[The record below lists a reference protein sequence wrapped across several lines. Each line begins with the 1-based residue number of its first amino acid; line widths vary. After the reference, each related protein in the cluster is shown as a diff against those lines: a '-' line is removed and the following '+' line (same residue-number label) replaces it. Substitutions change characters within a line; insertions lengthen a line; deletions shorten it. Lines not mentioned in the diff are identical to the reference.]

1 MGEQI
6 VSGRRAGFDRVF
18 ISGYFGFGNL
28 GDEAILEAVV
38 LELRKRHPSLAITA
52 TFGEDRS
59 TAERLH
65 VTPVDFLDLD
75 ASAHS
80 IVGADLVLFGLGGV
94 FQDYWG
100 ATSTALFR
108 QGTNGVEAWA
118 RPALLARME
127 HIPVALFCA
136 GVGPLRSH
144 PGRAM
149 FAMACEAAD
158 LLIVRDETSA
168 FEVLDISPSAKPLV
182 AADPAHGLEA
192 AEEDRRYADAVLRK
206 AGLAGAPISVAVR
219 AWDLE
224 VDRSHLVAQLAA
236 GLDAISP
243 DHPLVFLPFHCG
255 AGTDD
260 REVAEAIRAALPNRP
275 AAVIAPRT
283 AGQAIALL
291 ERSALAVAA
300 RNHGVVFAGCA
311 KTPVIPIRYDPK
323 VASCA
328 AAVGVEDLLLGLDEL
343 DQLPATLSRALASR
357 ERLVQRMV
365 SRRAGLGARIE
376 RGFDSLDGL
385 LASRAE
391 TGSPL
396 TGAVGMVARLRGERA
411 DLNERLREAGRHVR
425 HLESLERDMLR
436 MRRELRSFAETVR
449 KG

>member
-1 MGEQI
+1 MGEES
-6 VSGRRAGFDRVF
+6 VSGRRAGFGHVF

-38 LELRKRHPSLAITA
+38 LELRKRHPALAVTA
-52 TFGEDRS
+52 PFGGDRS
-59 TAERLH
+59 TAERLQ
-65 VTPVDFLDLD
+65 VTPVDFLDLE

-108 QGTNGVEAWA
+108 QGTNGVEAWT

-127 HIPVALFCA
+127 HVPVALFCA
-136 GVGPLRSH
+136 GVGPLRTH

-192 AEEDRRYADAVLRK
+192 TEDDRRHVGERLLR
-206 AGLAGAPISVAVR
+206 AGIAGAPVSVAVR

-224 VDRSHLVAQLAA
+224 VERRHLVRQLALA
-236 GLDAISP
+236 LGTLP
-243 DHPLVFLPFHCG
+243 TDHPLVFLPFHCG

-260 REVAEAIRAALPNRP
+260 HEVAEAIRAALPGRVT
-275 AAVIAPRT
+275 AVIDLRT
-283 AGQAIALL
+283 AGQAIALF
-291 ERSALAVAA
+291 ERSTLVLAA

-311 KTPVIPIRYDPK
+311 QTPVVPLRYDPK
-323 VASCA
+323 VAGCA

-343 DQLPATLSRALASR
+343 DRLPATLSHVLASR
-357 ERLVQRMV
+357 EKVRQRMAT
-365 SRRAGLGARIE
+365 RRAGLRARIKSA
-376 RGFDSLDGL
+376 FDSVDGL
-385 LASRAE
+385 LVSRAQV
-391 TGSPL
+391 GSPAL
-396 TGAVGMVARLRGERA
+396 GTMDAAAQPRGERSELHQRLPQAECQAARLSGLEA
-411 DLNERLREAGRHVR
+411 DIVRLRHE
-425 HLESLERDMLR
+425 LQS
-436 MRRELRSFAETVR
+436 MRSTVR
-449 KG
+449 RG